1 MMSEGNSRVGKR
13 KDKPRTWIFYEVEK
27 NGAMQK
33 VDLPFDIGVFS
44 DLSGDRKR
52 QKSLKRRELSLLE
65 SKDDLN
71 ELVGQIK
78 PMVMVNIQIGDQ
90 VKKIP
95 IEINDMKDFT
105 PDELLEQLGRQLDGV
120 SEILQLRESLM
131 KFREMA
137 NVDPEFEE
145 NVRQLS
151 KQGPEA
157 LKEYLG
163 RLG

>member
-1 MMSEGNSRVGKR
+1 MSEGNTRVKKR
-13 KDKPRTWIFYEVEK
+13 KDKPRTHIFYEVEK

-71 ELVGQIK
+71 ELVAQIK
-78 PMVMVNIQIGDQ
+78 PMVMVNIQIGEQ

-95 IEINDMKDFT
+95 IEINDMKDFS
-105 PDELLEQLGRQLDGV
+105 PDEILDQLGRQLEGV
-120 SEILQLRESLM
+120 SEILQLRESLV

-145 NVRQLS
+145 NVRKLS

-157 LKEYLG
+157 LKEYLS

>member
-1 MMSEGNSRVGKR
+1 MSEGNSRVGKR